1 MEVDLEFQKKLSRSG
16 LALGL
21 FAAFTLS
28 TPALAADTPPP
39 PSIKQATARG
49 VQDLDLKSTISVDR
63 LKISLLQGDEAG
75 YQSVGDWLCGSRKPW
90 TVSEAFL
97 KNFGAYMTG
106 VVNLELKRLGYPLA
120 GKGKATAFDTDIAAA
135 PDFRVGAIISE
146 VQQETCWAANQAE
159 GWYYVKIDWALFS
172 EKTQKVVYQA
182 STSGLAVSKKKVPEL
197 PKLAVISSLNNFLA
211 APEFVEALKAAPNAS
226 GPEAGASAAV
236 ATTTTTSQGSG
247 EKQTL
252 KGAAAPAGGALKNQ
266 NQLRN
271 AVVTLE
277 ASAGSGSG
285 FFIDK
290 TGYLL
295 TNAHV
300 VTGAKFARLKLQ
312 NGDKLVAEVVRVNA
326 QTDVALLKASM
337 GDMEALALRTATPDV
352 GSDVFAIGSPLN
364 VLNHSMTRGV
374 LSADRVMQGR
384 RVLQSDAAVTFGSS
398 GGPLLDADGRV
409 IGITRGGI
417 DGGKGFNFF
426 IPIEDALK
434 ALELT
439 VTP

>member
-1 MEVDLEFQKKLSRSG
+1 MEVDLKSKNLSCNGFAVS
-16 LALGL
+16 L

-28 TPALAADTPPP
+28 TSALAADAPPP
-39 PSIKQATARG
+39 PSIQQATARS
-49 VQDLDLKSTISVDR
+49 VQGLDIKSTISVDR
-63 LKISLLQGDEAG
+63 IKISLLQGDEAG
-75 YQSVGDWLCGSRKPW
+75 YQSAGGWICGPRKPW
-90 TVSEAFL
+90 TVSEVFL
-97 KNFGAYMTG
+97 KNFGAYVTG
-106 VVNLELKRLGYPLA
+106 IVNLELKRLGYPLA
-120 GKGKATAFDTDIAAA
+120 GKGKTTAFDTDIAAA
-135 PDFRVGAIISE
+135 PDFRVGGILSE
-146 VQQETCWAANQAE
+146 IQQETCWSGNQAE

-182 STSGLAVSKKKVPEL
+182 STSGLIVSKQKVAEL
-197 PKLAVISSLNNFLA
+197 PKLAVISSLNNFIA
-211 APEFVEALKAAPNAS
+211 APEFVEALKAAPSAS
-226 GPEAGASAAV
+226 APEAAANTGAA
-236 ATTTTTSQGSG
+236 ATTTTSAGDGTR
-247 EKQTL
+247 QTL
-252 KGAAAPAGGALKNQ
+252 KGVAAPAGGALKNQ

-277 ASAGSGSG
+277 ASGGSGSG

-312 NGDKLVAEVVRVNA
+312 NGDKLVAEVIKING

-337 GDMEALALRTATPDV
+337 GDVEALALRTATPDV
-352 GSDVFAIGSPLN
+352 GSDVFAIGSPLG

-398 GGPLLDADGRV
+398 GGPLLDVDGRV

-417 DGGKGFNFF
+417 ESGKGFNFF